1 MKKEDL
7 EKAKELEARIKALEL
22 LKVTI
27 ILSIVKN
34 EQLKVQFNAIIAG
47 AETNTPIYLSKHRE
61 SCKNTDDI
69 DFVIRAIDVRIENL
83 NEEFK
88 KI

>member
-7 EKAKELEARIKALEL
+7 EKAKEIEARIKALEL
-22 LKVTI
+22 LKVT

-69 DFVIRAIDVRIENL
+69 DFVIKAIDVRIENL

>member
-22 LKVTI
+22 LKVT

-69 DFVIRAIDVRIENL
+69 DFVIRAIDLRIENL

>member
-22 LKVTI
+22 LKVT

>member
-7 EKAKELEARIKALEL
+7 EKAKEIEARIKALEL
-22 LKVTI
+22 LKIRISAMTDASLLRVSATMNI
-27 ILSIVKN
+27 IGLQVHQPTFIGEESI
-34 EQLKVQFNAIIAG
+34 
-47 AETNTPIYLSKHRE
+47 
-61 SCKNTDDI
+61 SCEDKTDI